1 VISKRSAILLY
12 CLTAA
17 IFLAMTPARWWL
29 QDKVGF
35 QFIVPDLVLGMDT
48 NTLGEFQSALARPVG
63 NSTGTAW
70 FLTLHTFSLDLL
82 LPALTALSIAV
93 FLLRTGASLPAFN
106 AMERRAKWLFCVI
119 IGVPGMMVDYVEN
132 YQVAKIITSDQ
143 IPTDRMASMVTVL
156 TTLKFSCLVFAAL
169 VCGTFLLA
177 TLRHKKNL

>member
-1 VISKRSAILLY
+1 VISKSSAILLY

-35 QFIVPDLVLGMDT
+35 QFIVPDLVLG
-48 NTLGEFQSALARPVG
+48 
-63 NSTGTAW
+63 
-70 FLTLHTFSLDLL
+70 LDLL

-132 YQVAKIITSDQ
+132 YQVAKIITS
-143 IPTDRMASMVTVL
+143 IEAPTDRMASMVTVL

-177 TLRHKKNL
+177 TLGKKKSL

>member
-1 VISKRSAILLY
+1 
-12 CLTAA
+12 
-17 IFLAMTPARWWL
+17 MTPARWWL

-35 QFIVPDLVLGMDT
+35 PFIVPDLVLGMDT
-48 NTLGEFQSALARPVG
+48 NTLGEFQSALAKPVG

-70 FLTLHTFSLDLL
+70 FLALHTFSLDLL

-93 FLLRTGASLPAFN
+93 FLLRTGANLPAFN

-132 YQVAKIITSDQ
+132 YQVAKIITSSET
-143 IPTDRMASMVTVL
+143 PTDRMASMVTVL

-177 TLRHKKNL
+177 TLKRRDVSEGERK